1 MTGQPESIPFWKM
14 SGAGNDFIV
23 IDNRVGIVDDH
34 DMADFTRKV
43 CCRRLSA
50 GADGLIL
57 IEADPDADFRWRFY
71 NSDGGKAD
79 MCGNGARCAARFA
92 HLNNIAG
99 KQMSFRTDAG
109 IIAAQIIDSGVKIR
123 MTDPS
128 PLTDDQTLTLADGQT
143 LDYQC
148 INTGV
153 PHAVVTVENIADVDV
168 VGLGRQIRYHARF
181 APNGTN
187 ANFIAPI
194 GQGDVAIR
202 TYERG
207 VEDETLACGTGA
219 VAGALAASHCLGFP
233 SPIRMKTRSGAWLV
247 IHFGSKAEGFGPV
260 FMEGDARIVY
270 TGLLSPEAWN
280 Y

>member
-1 MTGQPESIPFWKM
+1 MTGQSEKVPFWKM

-23 IDNRVGIVDDH
+23 IDNRNGIMDDH
-34 DMADFTRKV
+34 DMAVFTRKV
-43 CCRRLSA
+43 CRRRLSA

-57 IEADPDADFRWRFY
+57 IEVDPELDFRWRFY
-71 NSDGGKAD
+71 NSDGGAAE

-92 HLNNIAG
+92 HLKNIAG
-99 KQMSFRTDAG
+99 EHMAFRTDAG
-109 IIAAQIIDSGVKIR
+109 TIAAQIIGSGAKIR

-128 PLTDDQTLTLADGQT
+128 PLTGDRTLTLTGGQT
-143 LDYQC
+143 VNYRF

-153 PHAVVTVENIADVDV
+153 PHVVVPVDDIEAVDV
-168 VGLGRQIRYHARF
+168 EGLGRQIRYHAQF

-187 ANFIAPI
+187 ANFIAPL
-194 GQGDVAIR
+194 GLGDIAIR

-207 VEDETLACGTGA
+207 VEGETLACGTGA
-219 VAGALAASHCLGFP
+219 VAGALAASRCLGFTA
-233 SPIRMKTRSGAWLV
+233 PIRMKTRSGAWLV
-247 IHFGSKAEGFGPV
+247 IHFGSSADGFNPV